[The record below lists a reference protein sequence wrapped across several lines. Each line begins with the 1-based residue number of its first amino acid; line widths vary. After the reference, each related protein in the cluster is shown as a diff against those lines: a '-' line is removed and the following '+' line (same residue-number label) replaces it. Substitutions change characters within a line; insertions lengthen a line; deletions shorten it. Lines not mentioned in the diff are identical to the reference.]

1 MDAPYD
7 FEDTD
12 WVNVFGEPSPEMAK
26 IEDDNLQQDVSRQ
39 MEMLNKDTSSITQP
53 EERLISDERIP
64 HPSTVGLSI
73 KNIS

>member
-1 MDAPYD
+1 
-7 FEDTD
+7 
-12 WVNVFGEPSPEMAK
+12 MAK

>member
-1 MDAPYD
+1 
-7 FEDTD
+7 
-12 WVNVFGEPSPEMAK
+12 MAK

-39 MEMLNKDTSSITQP
+39 MEMLNKDTSSITKP